1 MDHKLT
7 EIGRSLVAG
16 EKSGTQFQ
24 QTQKEEGVH
33 YTPVPAMPDQ
43 ESADVSELSD
53 REICC
58 QRSLLPFLG
67 GEIHNKMV
75 IQASHNKKW

>member
-16 EKSGTQFQ
+16 EISETQFE
-24 QTQKEEGVH
+24 QTQKEEVH
-33 YTPVPAMPDQ
+33 YTPVSAMPDQ

-58 QRSLLPFLG
+58 QRSLLPLLG

-75 IQASHNKKW
+75 H

>member
-1 MDHKLT
+1 MILIHFCVVNHTTSYNITDLHDRDDETSVDHKLT

-16 EKSGTQFQ
+16 EKSETQFQ
-24 QTQKEEGVH
+24 QTQKEEVVH

-53 REICC
+53 
-58 QRSLLPFLG
+58 
-67 GEIHNKMV
+67 
-75 IQASHNKKW
+75 